1 APTTSSLTSSCNS
14 NFILN
19 CRISP
24 GPSGVLCKKATPT
37 SSSTILDKVNMP
49 CVLKFLTPEAL
60 ASAIIGKGGAVI
72 AEMRTKTQ
80 ARLGLTEHSEFYP
93 GTDCRILTAQVGGI
107 IGKGGTNVKQLR
119 EKSGGKISIS
129 EPLNAGP
136 GAEQVVSLSGS
147 QQAVEYLMAE
157 VNKQVQA
164 LSEEPWFASWIATN
178 SGVAGGMGMGMMP
191 SYSGGH
197 GGGKGGGK
205 GSGGGG
211 GGYGS
216 MGNPGLD
223 LMMQVASGMPP
234 TINIEMGER
243 AYIMSYFM
251 EMGRSFFKVKECG
264 MMAPPGFV
272 SMPRPTARQ
281 SGRRGLRAFALLAGT
296 VALGPS
302 TVFLAPSQPRNGLS
316 YFGRDAVPHRAPAVW
331 AAATQDAAVD
341 LEQFVKPWAGT
352 SAGDPDDDAEEESKS
367 ETSTAEK
374 GFKKFRRRPTI
385 PALFKTIPLKTE
397 AAISDLSKS
406 LIGELA
412 ASPAA
417 DIVLV
422 GREEAGKLMIVLS
435 FDTVADDYEAGV
447 EILPRSSGKPRVRVI
462 RGFAPVAGDTPG
474 HVFLKKTTD
483 PTKLAQSM
491 RIGLDRTS
499 SQVSRGI

>member
-1 APTTSSLTSSCNS
+1 
-14 NFILN
+14 
-19 CRISP
+19 
-24 GPSGVLCKKATPT
+24 
-37 SSSTILDKVNMP
+37 MP

-191 SYSGGH
+191 SYSGDHGGGRG

-205 GSGGGG
+205 GIGGGGGG

-234 TINIEMGER
+234 
-243 AYIMSYFM
+243 YVM
-251 EMGRSFFKVKECG
+251 EDS
-264 MMAPPGFV
+264 
-272 SMPRPTARQ
+272 
-281 SGRRGLRAFALLAGT
+281 RGFALSCVVPNRLVGGIIGRGGAGT
-296 VALGPS
+296 KEVQIQ
-302 TVFLAPSQPRNGLS
+302 T
-316 YFGRDAVPHRAPAVW
+316 
-331 AAATQDAAVD
+331 
-341 LEQFVKPWAGT
+341 GT
-352 SAGDPDDDAEEESKS
+352 KIGIREIPGDPDNRSMNIAGPLANTCAAYMMMMKRYLDS
-367 ETSTAEK
+367 EAMATQQ
-374 GFKKFRRRPTI
+374 G
-385 PALFKTIPLKTE
+385 PA
-397 AAISDLSKS
+397 
-406 LIGELA
+406 
-412 ASPAA
+412 
-417 DIVLV
+417 
-422 GREEAGKLMIVLS
+422 
-435 FDTVADDYEAGV
+435 
-447 EILPRSSGKPRVRVI
+447 
-462 RGFAPVAGDTPG
+462 
-474 HVFLKKTTD
+474 
-483 PTKLAQSM
+483 
-491 RIGLDRTS
+491 
-499 SQVSRGI
+499 